1 MSDRLRLTAPLPS
14 LDAWVEAFAQAEIP
28 VLTETAEA
36 LEQMRA
42 TEDDVDAN
50 GLGELI
56 STDPLMSLKVLSVAS
71 ELKHGRSA
79 GLRAAPETVTAALVL
94 MGITPFFR
102 AFGPQPT
109 MEEVLA
115 DHDEAL
121 IGLSRVMQR
130 AERASRYA
138 LTFAAHRADPD
149 AAVIH
154 SAALL
159 HDFAEMLLWVHAPDL
174 ALQIATL
181 QGADRALRSNA
192 AQRQV
197 LGIELADLEQALMKR
212 WQLPE
217 LLMRITGDKHERDPQ
232 VRCVHLAV
240 RLARHTARGWDDAA
254 VPDDLHDIAEL
265 LNLSE
270 AHALKLLHEFD

>member
-1 MSDRLRLTAPLPS
+1 MAD
-14 LDAWVEAFAQAEIP
+14 
-28 VLTETAEA
+28 
-36 LEQMRA
+36 
-42 TEDDVDAN
+42 
-50 GLGELI
+50 
-56 STDPLMSLKVLSVAS
+56 
-71 ELKHGRSA
+71 
-79 GLRAAPETVTAALVL
+79 PETVTAALVL

-102 AFGPQPT
+102 TFGSQPT
-109 MEEVLA
+109 LEAALAGHEEGL
-115 DHDEAL
+115 L
-121 IGLSRVMQR
+121 GLSRVMQR

-138 LTFAAHRADPD
+138 LGFAAHRADPD

-181 QGADRALRSNA
+181 QDADHSLRSA
-192 AQRQV
+192 ATQRQV

-212 WQLPE
+212 WHLPE
-217 LLMRITGDKHERDPQ
+217 LLTRITNDNFERDPQ

-265 LNLSE
+265 LNLGES
-270 AHALKLLHEFD
+270 HALKLLHEFD

>member
-14 LDAWVEAFAQAEIP
+14 LDAWVDAFARAEIP
-28 VLTETAEA
+28 VLTETAES
-36 LEQMRA
+36 LELMRA
-42 TEDDVDAN
+42 TEDDVDAH
-50 GLGELI
+50 GIGEMVAA
-56 STDPLMSLKVLSVAS
+56 DPLMTLKVLAHAS
-71 ELKHGRSA
+71 EQRRSRSG
-79 GLRAAPETVTAALVL
+79 GLRAEAETVTAALVL

-102 AFGPQPT
+102 DFGPQPT

-115 DHDEAL
+115 DNDEAL
-121 IGLSRVMQR
+121 LGLSRVMQR
-130 AERASRYA
+130 AERASRFA
-138 LTFAAHRADPD
+138 LGFAAHRADPD

-174 ALQIATL
+174 ALQIAAL
-181 QGADRALRSNA
+181 QEADRHLRSA
-192 AQRQV
+192 VAQRQV
-197 LGIELADLEQALMKR
+197 LGIELADLEQALMRR
-212 WQLPE
+212 WHLPE

-232 VRCVHLAV
+232 VRCVQLAV
-240 RLARHTARGWDDAA
+240 RLARHTARGWDDAG

>member
-1 MSDRLRLTAPLPS
+1 MSDRLRLQTPLPT
-14 LDAWVEAFAQAEIP
+14 LDAWVDAFAKAEIP
-28 VLTETAEA
+28 VLAETAES
-36 LEQMRA
+36 LEHMRA
-42 TEDDVDAN
+42 TEDDVDAH
-50 GLGELI
+50 GLGVMI
-56 STDPLMSLKVLSVAS
+56 ASDPLMTLKVLAHAN
-71 ELKHGRSA
+71 ELKRGRLMA
-79 GLRAAPETVTAALVL
+79 DPETVTAALVL

-102 AFGPQPT
+102 DFGPQPT
-109 MEEVLA
+109 LEQALA
-115 DHDEAL
+115 DHEEGL
-121 IGLSRVMQR
+121 LGLSRVMQR

-138 LTFAAHRADPD
+138 LGFAAHRADPD
-149 AAVIH
+149 AAIIH

-174 ALQIATL
+174 ALQVAAL
-181 QGADRALRSNA
+181 QDADRTLRSAA

-212 WQLPE
+212 WHLPE
-217 LLMRITGDKHERDPQ
+217 LLTHITDDRHARDPQ

-240 RLARHTARGWDDAA
+240 RLARHTARGWDDAG

>member
-1 MSDRLRLTAPLPS
+1 MSAPLRLTRPLPS
-14 LDAWVEAFAQAEIP
+14 LDAWVEAFATAEIP
-28 VLTETAEA
+28 VLAETAEA
-36 LEQMRA
+36 LELMRA
-42 TEDDVDAN
+42 TEDDVDAH
-50 GLGELI
+50 GLAETI
-56 STDPLMSLKVLSVAS
+56 STDPLMSLKVIAHAS
-71 ELKHGRSA
+71 ELKRGRLMA
-79 GLRAAPETVTAALVL
+79 DTETVTAALVL

-109 MEEVLA
+109 MEAALA
-115 DHDEAL
+115 DHEEAL
-121 IGLSRVMQR
+121 LGLARVMQR
-130 AERASRYA
+130 AERASRFA
-138 LTFAAHRADPD
+138 LGFAAHRADPD

-159 HDFAEMLLWVHAPDL
+159 HDFAEMLLWLHAPDL

-181 QGADRALRSNA
+181 QDADHSLRSAA

-212 WQLPE
+212 WHLPD
-217 LLMRITGDKHERDPQ
+217 LLMRITNDKHARDPQ

-240 RLARHTARGWDDAA
+240 RLARHTARGWDDAG

-265 LNLSE
+265 LNLGE
-270 AHALKLLHEFD
+270 AHTLKLLHDFD

>member
-1 MSDRLRLTAPLPS
+1 MSDRLRLQTPLPS
-14 LDAWVEAFAQAEIP
+14 LDAWVDAFAVGEIP

-50 GLGELI
+50 GLGEMI
-56 STDPLMSLKVLSVAS
+56 ATDPLMTLKVLAHAS
-71 ELKHGRSA
+71 ELKRGRLMA
-79 GLRAAPETVTAALVL
+79 EPETVTAALVL

-102 AFGPQPT
+102 DFGPQPT
-109 MEEVLA
+109 LEQALA
-115 DHDEAL
+115 GHDAAL
-121 IGLSRVMQR
+121 LGLSRVMQR

-138 LTFAAHRADPD
+138 LGFAAHRADPD
-149 AAVIH
+149 AAIIH

-174 ALQIATL
+174 ALQIAQL
-181 QGADRALRSNA
+181 QEADRQLRSA
-192 AQRQV
+192 TAQRQV
-197 LGIELADLEQALMKR
+197 LGIALADLEQALMKR
-212 WQLPE
+212 WHLPE
-217 LLMRITGDKHERDPQ
+217 LLMRITSDKHERDPQ

-265 LNLSE
+265 LNLGE

>member
-1 MSDRLRLTAPLPS
+1 MPVRLPLTAPLPS
-14 LDAWVEAFAQAEIP
+14 LDAWVNAFASAEIP
-28 VLTETAEA
+28 VLAETAEA
-36 LEQMRA
+36 LELMRA
-42 TEDDVDAN
+42 NEDDVDAH
-50 GLGELI
+50 GLAELI
-56 STDPLMSLKVLSVAS
+56 VTDPLMSLKVIARAS
-71 ELKHGRSA
+71 ELKRGRLMA
-79 GLRAAPETVTAALVL
+79 DTETVTAALVL

-109 MEEVLA
+109 MEQALA
-115 DHDEAL
+115 GHDEAL
-121 IGLSRVMQR
+121 MGLSRVMQR

-138 LTFAAHRADPD
+138 LGFAAHRADPD

-159 HDFAEMLLWVHAPDL
+159 HDFAEMLLWLHAPDL
-174 ALQIATL
+174 ALQIAAL
-181 QGADRALRSNA
+181 QDADHSLRSAA

-197 LGIELADLEQALMKR
+197 LGIELADLEQALMQH
-212 WQLPE
+212 WHLPE
-217 LLMRITGDKHERDPQ
+217 LLMRITNDKHARDPQ

-240 RLARHTARGWDDAA
+240 RLARHTARGWDDAG

-265 LNLSE
+265 LNLNE

>member
-1 MSDRLRLTAPLPS
+1 MPDRLRLTAPLPS
-14 LDAWVEAFAQAEIP
+14 LDAWVDAFARAEIP
-28 VLTETAEA
+28 VLAETAES
-36 LEQMRA
+36 LEHMRA
-42 TEDDVDAN
+42 TEDDVDAH
-50 GLGELI
+50 GLGEMI
-56 STDPLMSLKVLSVAS
+56 ATDPLMTLKVLARAN
-71 ELKHGRSA
+71 ELKRGRSA
-79 GLRAAPETVTAALVL
+79 DFHAAPETVTAALVL

-102 AFGPQPT
+102 DFGPQPT
-109 MEEVLA
+109 LE
-115 DHDEAL
+115 EAL
-121 IGLSRVMQR
+121 AGQEEALLGLSRVMQR
-130 AERASRYA
+130 AERASRFA
-138 LTFAAHRADPD
+138 LGFAVHRVDPD

-159 HDFAEMLLWVHAPDL
+159 HDFAEMLLWVHAPGL
-174 ALQIATL
+174 ALQIARL
-181 QGADRALRSNA
+181 QDADRTLRSAA

-212 WQLPE
+212 WHLPE
-217 LLMRITGDKHERDPQ
+217 LLMRITSDKHERDPQ

>member
-1 MSDRLRLTAPLPS
+1 MADRLRLTAPLPS
-14 LDAWVEAFAQAEIP
+14 LDAWVNAFAQAEIP
-28 VLTETAEA
+28 VLSETAES
-36 LEQMRA
+36 LEHMRA
-42 TEDDVDAN
+42 TEDDVDAH
-50 GLGELI
+50 GLGEMI
-56 STDPLMSLKVLSVAS
+56 ATDPLMTLKVLAHAS
-71 ELKHGRSA
+71 EQRRGRNSE
-79 GLRAAPETVTAALVL
+79 LRAEPETVTAALVL

-102 AFGPQPT
+102 DFGPQPT
-109 MEEVLA
+109 LETALA
-115 DHDEAL
+115 GNDEAL
-121 IGLSRVMQR
+121 LGLSRVMQR

-138 LTFAAHRADPD
+138 LGFAAHRADPD

-159 HDFAEMLLWVHAPDL
+159 HDFAEMLLWVHAPAL
-174 ALQIATL
+174 ALKIATL
-181 QGADRALRSNA
+181 QDADRHLRSAA

-197 LGIELADLEQALMKR
+197 LGIQLPDLEQALMRR
-212 WQLPE
+212 WRLPE
-217 LLMRITGDKHERDPQ
+217 LLQRITSEKDGRDPQ

-240 RLARHTARGWDDAA
+240 RLARHTARGWDDAG

>member
-1 MSDRLRLTAPLPS
+1 MSARLRLQTPPATLE
-14 LDAWVEAFAQAEIP
+14 AWVNAFASAEIP
-28 VLTETAEA
+28 VLTETAES
-36 LEQMRA
+36 LEHMRA
-42 TEDDVDAN
+42 SEDDMDAH
-50 GLGELI
+50 GLGEMI
-56 STDPLMSLKVLSVAS
+56 AADPLMTLKVLAHAS
-71 ELKHGRSA
+71 ELPRGRLMA
-79 GLRAAPETVTAALVL
+79 DPETVTAALVL

-109 MEEVLA
+109 LEAVLA
-115 DHDEAL
+115 DHEDAL
-121 IGLSRVMQR
+121 LGLSRVMQR

-138 LTFAAHRADPD
+138 LGFAAHRADPD

-174 ALQIATL
+174 ALAIANL
-181 QGADRALRSNA
+181 QDADHALRSAA

-212 WQLPE
+212 WHLPD
-217 LLMRITGDKHERDPQ
+217 LLTRITNDKHASDPQ

-240 RLARHTARGWDDAA
+240 RLARHTARGWDDAG
-254 VPDDLHDIAEL
+254 VPDDLHEIAEL
-265 LNLSE
+265 LNLGAE
-270 AHALKLLHEFD
+270 HTLKLLHEFD

>member
-1 MSDRLRLTAPLPS
+1 MSDRLRLTAPLPT
-14 LDAWVEAFAQAEIP
+14 LDAWVEAFARAEIP
-28 VLTETAEA
+28 VLAETAEA

-42 TEDDVDAN
+42 TEDDVDAH

-56 STDPLMSLKVLSVAS
+56 STDPLMTLKVLAHAN
-71 ELKHGRSA
+71 ETRRGRLMA
-79 GLRAAPETVTAALVL
+79 DPETVTAALVL

-102 AFGPQPT
+102 DFGPQPT
-109 MEEVLA
+109 LEACLA
-115 DHDEAL
+115 DNEDAL
-121 IGLSRVMQR
+121 LGLSRVMQR

-138 LTFAAHRADPD
+138 LGFAAHRADPD

-174 ALQIATL
+174 ALRIATL
-181 QGADRALRSNA
+181 QEADRHLRSA
-192 AQRQV
+192 IAQRQV
-197 LGIELADLEQALMKR
+197 LGIALADLEQALMKR
-212 WQLPE
+212 WHLPE
-217 LLMRITGDKHERDPQ
+217 LLTRITSDKHERDPQ

>member
-1 MSDRLRLTAPLPS
+1 MSAPLRLNRPLPD
-14 LDAWVEAFAQAEIP
+14 LDAWVEAFATAEIP
-28 VLTETAEA
+28 VLAETAEA
-36 LEQMRA
+36 LELMRA
-42 TEDDVDAN
+42 TEDDVDAH
-50 GLGELI
+50 GLAEMI
-56 STDPLMSLKVLSVAS
+56 STDPLMSLKVIAHAS
-71 ELKHGRSA
+71 ELKRGRLMA
-79 GLRAAPETVTAALVL
+79 DTETVTAALVL

-109 MEEVLA
+109 MEAALA
-115 DHDEAL
+115 DHEDAL
-121 IGLSRVMQR
+121 LGLSRVMQR
-130 AERASRYA
+130 AERASRFA
-138 LTFAAHRADPD
+138 LGFSAHRADPD

-159 HDFAEMLLWVHAPDL
+159 HDFAEMLLWLHAPDL
-174 ALQIATL
+174 ALQIAAL
-181 QGADRALRSNA
+181 QDADRSLRSA
-192 AQRQV
+192 VAQRQV

-212 WQLPE
+212 WHLPD
-217 LLMRITGDKHERDPQ
+217 LLMRITNDKHARDPQ

>member
-1 MSDRLRLTAPLPS
+1 MPDRLRLTDPLSS
-14 LDAWVEAFAQAEIP
+14 LDAWVDAFARAEIP
-28 VLTETAEA
+28 VLAETAEA

-42 TEDDVDAN
+42 TEDDVDAH

-56 STDPLMSLKVLSVAS
+56 ATDPLMTLKVLAHAN
-71 ELKHGRSA
+71 ELKRGRSA
-79 GLRAAPETVTAALVL
+79 GLMADPETVTAALVL

-102 AFGPQPT
+102 DFGPQPT
-109 MEEVLA
+109 LEAVLA
-115 DHDEAL
+115 DHEEAQL
-121 IGLSRVMQR
+121 GLSRVMQR
-130 AERASRYA
+130 AERASRFA
-138 LTFAAHRADPD
+138 LGFAAHRADPD

-174 ALQIATL
+174 ALQVAAL
-181 QGADRALRSNA
+181 QDADRSLRSA
-192 AQRQV
+192 VAQRQV
-197 LGIELADLEQALMKR
+197 LGVTLTELEQALMKR
-212 WQLPE
+212 WHLPE
-217 LLMRITGDKHERDPQ
+217 LLTRITGDKHERDPQ

-265 LNLSE
+265 LNLGE
-270 AHALKLLHEFD
+270 AHALKMLHEFD

>member
-1 MSDRLRLTAPLPS
+1 MSDRLRLTTPLPT
-14 LDAWVEAFAQAEIP
+14 LDAWVDAFARAEIP
-28 VLTETAEA
+28 VLAETAES
-36 LEQMRA
+36 LEHMRA
-42 TEDDVDAN
+42 TEDDVDAH
-50 GLGELI
+50 GLGEMI
-56 STDPLMSLKVLSVAS
+56 ATDPLMTLKVLAHAS
-71 ELKHGRSA
+71 ELKRGRLMA
-79 GLRAAPETVTAALVL
+79 DPETVTAALVL

-109 MEEVLA
+109 MEAALA
-115 DHDEAL
+115 DHEEAL
-121 IGLSRVMQR
+121 LGLARVMQR

-138 LTFAAHRADPD
+138 LGFAAHRADPD

-174 ALQIATL
+174 ALQIAAL
-181 QGADRALRSNA
+181 QDADHSLRSA
-192 AQRQV
+192 VAQRQV

-212 WQLPE
+212 WHLPE
-217 LLMRITGDKHERDPQ
+217 LLMRITNDKHERDPQ

-240 RLARHTARGWDDAA
+240 RLARHTARGWDDAG

-270 AHALKLLHEFD
+270 AHTLKLLHEFD